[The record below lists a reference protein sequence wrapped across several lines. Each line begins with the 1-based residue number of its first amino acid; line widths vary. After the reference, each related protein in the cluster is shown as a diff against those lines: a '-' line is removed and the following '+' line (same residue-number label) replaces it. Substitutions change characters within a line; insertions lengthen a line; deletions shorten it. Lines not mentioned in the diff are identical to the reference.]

1 MENGAPQL
9 VARDLRRSFRM
20 GPRRIEVLRGISMEV
35 QRSEAVFLVG
45 ASGAGKTTLL
55 YTLAG
60 LERPEGGTVDFEG
73 QRPYT
78 GSSQAQAQ
86 IRNTQM
92 GFVFQSYFLL
102 PELTALEN
110 VMLPGMIG
118 GSVRESAAEESLRSV
133 GLGERLQHLPAELSG
148 GEQQRVAIAR
158 ALVNDPA
165 IVFADEPTGNLDSKT
180 GDAIMDLL
188 LSLAA
193 GTSEIFFVLTKTTAD
208 RDGTTLVEE
217 PRKTTRTVKPA
228 NESGP
233 AKAAKSLTIFLDGE
247 FVPEGDAKV
256 SVFDHGL
263 LYGDGIF
270 EGIRFYNGGVF
281 RLEEHLERLWDSAR
295 SICLEV
301 PMSRSEMT
309 EALLETIRKNDLRDG
324 YIRLIVT
331 RGVGNLGLN
340 PAQCKRPS
348 VIIIAT
354 TIVLYP
360 AEMYHR

>member
-60 LERPEGGTVDFEG
+60 LERPQEGTVEFEG
-73 QRPYT
+73 QRLYT
-78 GSSQAQAQ
+78 GSSQAQAH

-118 GSVRESAAEESLRSV
+118 GRVRESAAEESLRSV

-180 GDAIMDLL
+180 GDAIMNLL
-188 LSLAA
+188 LSLARERKKTLLVA
-193 GTSEIFFVLTKTTAD
+193 THDPRLAALGDRQLHMVDGVL
-208 RDGTTLVEE
+208 E
-217 PRKTTRTVKPA
+217 
-228 NESGP
+228 
-233 AKAAKSLTIFLDGE
+233 
-247 FVPEGDAKV
+247 
-256 SVFDHGL
+256 
-263 LYGDGIF
+263 
-270 EGIRFYNGGVF
+270 
-281 RLEEHLERLWDSAR
+281 
-295 SICLEV
+295 
-301 PMSRSEMT
+301 
-309 EALLETIRKNDLRDG
+309 
-324 YIRLIVT
+324 
-331 RGVGNLGLN
+331 
-340 PAQCKRPS
+340 
-348 VIIIAT
+348 
-354 TIVLYP
+354 
-360 AEMYHR
+360 